1 MELFSN
7 TTLCSTIFQ
16 GSFETWGQNSIIIK
30 WYPLFTGYRLV
41 SIIMMKSIWSRNII
55 LYFVVPGL
63 FFEDDFINFMTGFG
77 IKTFQK
83 VDSPHTRN
91 FPCTQ
96 KEANNRSGPLRTQL
110 VVANQFFRHPISS
123 DFDWNAWNAI
133 ISG

>member
-1 MELFSN
+1 MISSL
-7 TTLCSTIFQ
+7 
-16 GSFETWGQNSIIIK
+16 
-30 WYPLFTGYRLV
+30 YRV
-41 SIIMMKSIWSRNII
+41 SISVDNYDEINMVKEHY

-63 FFEDDFINFMTGFG
+63 FFEDDFINFLTGFG

-123 DFDWNAWNAI
+123 DFD
-133 ISG
+133 